1 MKINVPFEKLRAVA
15 HLADIHV
22 RLLRRHDEYEAAF
35 ERLYRDI
42 RAKNLEDFVIVL
54 AGDIVHAKTDLSPEL
69 LDITSKFLSNLADI
83 APTLMIAGNHDCNLA
98 NQHRLD
104 SLTPI
109 VNALQHPNLYYIKD
123 SALVDVAD
131 VTFAVCSI
139 FDEPVQWPSP
149 TEIDNNRTKIALYH
163 GPVHGAVTDA
173 NFVITNHNVQI
184 EMFDGFDA
192 VLLGDI
198 HKPNQI
204 MQTYEV
210 DEIEVDGADVQTY
223 LDMGYVLA

>member
-1 MKINVPFEKLRAVA
+1 VFSGDL
-15 HLADIHV
+15 IHS
-22 RLLRRHDEYEAAF
+22 
-35 ERLYRDI
+35 
-42 RAKNLEDFVIVL
+42 KNQL
-54 AGDIVHAKTDLSPEL
+54 TPEL
-69 LDITSKFLSNLADI
+69 IEITSWLLTECSKI
-83 APTLMIAGNHDCNLA
+83 AKIIIIPGNHDALIN
-98 NQHRLD
+98 NTERLD

-139 FDEPVQWPSP
+139 FDEPAQWPSP

-173 NFVITNHNVQI
+173 NFVITNRHVQI

-210 DEIEVDGADVQTY
+210 NEVEVDPADVQTY